1 MTKIMVSF
9 EFDGDVAQIT
19 KLLSGL
25 ENPMAAVTNVE
36 PVKVVKP
43 RKIRVLTDEQ
53 KAAFRARMIAGRE
66 AKAIANGSKPVSKPE
81 PKVEPVVASAPV
93 KPVAKPKLLT
103 KVPML
108 RTGRKVKAMPSAK

>member
-9 EFDGDVAQIT
+9 EFDGDVTQIT

-25 ENPMAAVTNVE
+25 DNSMVAVANVE

-43 RKIRVLTDEQ
+43 RKIRVMTDEQ
-53 KAAFRARMIAGRE
+53 KVAFRARMIAGRA
-66 AKAIANGSKPVSKPE
+66 AKALANGSKSVSKPE
-81 PKVEPVVASAPV
+81 PKAEPAFTTTPV
-93 KPVAKPKLLT
+93 RPVAISKPLT

-108 RTGRKVKAMPSAK
+108 RTGHKVKAKPSAQ